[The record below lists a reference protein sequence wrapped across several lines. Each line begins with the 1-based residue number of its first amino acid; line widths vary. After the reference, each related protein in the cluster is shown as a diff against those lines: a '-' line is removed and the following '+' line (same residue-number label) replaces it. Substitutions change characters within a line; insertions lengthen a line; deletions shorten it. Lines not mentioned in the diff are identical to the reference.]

1 MDQQGWTRLDASLV
15 SPHKTAFSP
24 LLDFLMSFFSG
35 INSDI
40 RQMQLPRDYIYMN
53 MYVWRETETETDRQT
68 DRQTQ
73 RDRDRERQRDS
84 PERERQRQRQRRE
97 RNFHS
102 NDLRAC
108 TKIKIDERKCILAI
122 TP

>member
-68 DRQTQ
+68 DRQT
-73 RDRDRERQRDS
+73 DT
-84 PERERQRQRQRRE
+84 ERQRQRETERFTRE
-97 RNFHS
+97 RETETETEKREEF
-102 NDLRAC
+102 
-108 TKIKIDERKCILAI
+108 
-122 TP
+122 PQQ